1 MRSPII
7 SLLCLMLSQCLLA
20 QEYKLTLSEAI
31 AIGLENK
38 TALKNQRVQVKLAE
52 NELDRT
58 RTKNLPQITASFDAR
73 VNTQLQTQ
81 VISPEA
87 TGGNPAS
94 DPIRAQFGT
103 RYYNVFAINASQ
115 NLYNPDI
122 RYDRK
127 INEHRT
133 VLEQLNLE
141 KSEIDTRLIISEAYL
156 DAAYKKVKWETSQF
170 NYQVAQK
177 KLLRGL
183 TQFKLGT
190 KLKIDLD
197 KDKLDERNALQT
209 SRNDSSLYQLSLRY
223 LANELNLP
231 PTASVQVV
239 LTEEEI
245 ATDGAAADTTTNRI
259 EVQMERQQLLIHE
272 LNSARQKAAYFPV
285 VSLYAN
291 YTVQQFNDTFDP
303 ADGKF
308 WTPYNY
314 LGLRIE
320 IPIFDGL
327 LKSKTK
333 KEYTYRIEQ
342 SSNKLAQLDQQIN
355 YEIQSAQWD
364 FENARNNYV
373 LSLDNY
379 EVSKQIVKT
388 DLVRLEA
395 GSILPVDAK
404 DSEYAMHT
412 AQQNYLNSLYQ
423 FMLARLR
430 LQKATGALK

>member
-1 MRSPII
+1 MKSPIL
-7 SLLCLMLSQCLLA
+7 SLLCLILSQCLLA
-20 QEYKLTLSEAI
+20 QEYKLTLAEAV
-31 AIGLENK
+31 AIGLENRM
-38 TALKNQRVQVKLAE
+38 ALKNQRLQVQLAE

-103 RYYNVFAINASQ
+103 RYYNVLAINANQ
-115 NLYNPDI
+115 NLYNPNI

-127 INEHRT
+127 INQERT
-133 VLEQLNLE
+133 ALEQLNL
-141 KSEIDTRLIISEAYL
+141 KKIEIDTRLSISEAYL
-156 DAAYKKVKWETSQF
+156 DASYKKIKWETSLF
-170 NYQVAQK
+170 NHRVAQK
-177 KLLRGL
+177 KYLRGL
-183 TQFKLGT
+183 AQFTLGA
-190 KLKIDLD
+190 KLKIDLE
-197 KDKLDERNALQT
+197 KEKLDERNALQS
-209 SRNDSSLYQLSLRY
+209 SRNDSSQYQLSLRY

-231 PTASVQVV
+231 PTATVRLV
-239 LTEEEI
+239 LTEAEMAMDSVMGEST
-245 ATDGAAADTTTNRI
+245 ANRI
-259 EVQMERQQLLIHE
+259 EVQTERQQLLIHE

-291 YTVQQFNDTFDP
+291 YTVQQFSNSFDP
-303 ADGKF
+303 ADGRF

-314 LGLRIE
+314 LGLRLE
-320 IPIFDGL
+320 IPVFDGL

-333 KEYTYRIEQ
+333 KEFAYRAEQ
-342 SSNKLAQLDQQIN
+342 SNNNLAQLTQQISYEIQTAQWEFENAKSNYALSKEN
-355 YEIQSAQWD
+355 YEI
-364 FENARNNYV
+364 
-373 LSLDNY
+373 
-379 EVSKQIVKT
+379 SKEIVKT

-395 GSILPVDAK
+395 GSILPVEVR

-430 LQKATGALK
+430 LQKARGVLE